1 MTNAEIRNWYKNRV
15 SEGTAKLEAD
25 IKREN
30 RTANMSDAKKAYD
43 IRHQARIEARSMMK
57 PSDALKLR
65 ARDMQKYG
73 NPDGPSWKQTVEKY
87 RYESRRKLS
96 LAQSIIDSG
105 KRTNKDWNKNNRLDR
120 AIKSDRLKSQR
131 ARLAKYDTSKQK
143 LGNDVLN
150 SVKNQSKDL
159 LKARVKVKKP
169 GDNKNNAKERLKAQ
183 YGKPKDAKSNLAKSA
198 KEKAKL
204 TPKIKE
210 PKVAS
215 SPESRGVKKAG
226 TTEKMASLRKQG
238 RDRAQKRERA
248 LKPAKD
254 RKATQP
260 KPNRDSLKSRYG
272 KPSDSNRGKRGEAQ
286 SKKPS
291 ETKQPRTS
299 STPKTDSKPKPSGDT
314 KPKGGGGSTSR
325 RR

>member
-120 AIKSDRLKSQR
+120 AI
-131 ARLAKYDTSKQK
+131 
-143 LGNDVLN
+143 
-150 SVKNQSKDL
+150 
-159 LKARVKVKKP
+159 
-169 GDNKNNAKERLKAQ
+169 
-183 YGKPKDAKSNLAKSA
+183 